1 VTVNVAAVNDL
12 PTVTATQTV
21 AGTEDTAAKFTVA
34 ATDADGGTLTYT
46 AAGAKS
52 GTVTGGE
59 NGAFTYTPNANFN
72 GTDTV
77 TVTVKDAAGGT
88 TTQTVTVNVAAVN
101 DVPTVA
107 ATQNITVIEDTAF
120 NGTVAA
126 TDVDGD
132 TLTYSVTTA
141 SKAGAAVTIGNDGK
155 FTYTPTTNFFGTD
168 SFVVTANDGKG
179 GTVSQTVNVTIA
191 DAPDVITVDK
201 AGVNIDADNVD
212 TTYNVVL
219 GNYNYTI
226 TGFDAGTSATSGTTG
241 GDVIVGPAG
250 VPVSIDNSNTTD
262 GRVVLT
268 YASGGQ
274 VATITLDGLTTAQD
288 AAIFG
293 PNSFNTVFG
302 AGAIA

>member
-1 VTVNVAAVNDL
+1 
-12 PTVTATQTV
+12 VTATDK
-21 AGTEDTAAKFTVA
+21 E
-34 ATDADGGTLTYT
+34 GGALTYT
-46 AAGAKS
+46 ATGAKN

-59 NGAFTYTPNANFN
+59 NGAFTYTPNANYN

-77 TVTVKDAAGGT
+77 TVTVKDSGGLT
-88 TTQTVTVNVAAVN
+88 TTQTVTLNVAAVN
-101 DVPTVA
+101 DAPTFAA

-120 NGTVAA
+120 NGTVSA

-132 TLTYSVTTA
+132 ALTYSVTTA
-141 SKAGAAVTIGNDGK
+141 SKNGANVTVGNDGK
-155 FTYTPTTNFFGTD
+155 FTYTPATNFFGTD

-226 TGFDAGTSATSGTTG
+226 TGFDVGADAAT
-241 GDVIVGPAG
+241 GDRIVGPAG
-250 VPVSIDNSNTTD
+250 VPVSLDNSNTSD
-262 GRVVLT
+262 GKVVLT
-268 YASGGQ
+268 YASNGQ

-302 AGAIA
+302 SGSLA